1 MYAYSAEPSL
11 VACAI
16 NTKIACVASYF
27 NYFQDFCK
35 DEPDPW
41 SVPLPMPIMGYI
53 SKCLHDHHL
62 KQRGT
67 KAVPC
72 DQYDKIDLK
81 TSQVVISSD
90 SDDFGQQYSQ
100 IKQNGYNERT
110 TPKKHVRISHPP
122 HENNLD
128 LKLDPFYEEL
138 QSQHKNS
145 EPFKQEVNHSQ
156 TGTKTH
162 SKNGVSFNLGKEV
175 NYVFKPGS
183 DYAASQRESLEHSDS
198 MRTSSIDT
206 DSEGSEE
213 YEADDS
219 SSEEE
224 AEVIPQTFEQ
234 KYCKIL

>member
-1 MYAYSAEPSL
+1 
-11 VACAI
+11 
-16 NTKIACVASYF
+16 
-27 NYFQDFCK
+27 
-35 DEPDPW
+35 
-41 SVPLPMPIMGYI
+41 MPIMGYI

-62 KQRGT
+62 KQHGT

-138 QSQHKNS
+138 QNQHKNS

-175 NYVFKPGS
+175 NFVFKAGS

-206 DSEGSEE
+206 ESEGSEE

-224 AEVIPQTFEQ
+224 VEVIPETFEQ